1 MVIYMEKNFDLLKYV
16 EEMESSTFEEV
27 EDVIKNTESSY
38 FFNKMLYEL
47 EKERKKRGYTRKA
60 WAEKANV
67 PEKTIR
73 RLMKREVNPNCI
85 TIQNLLDSLDLI
97 AEIHIVGK

>member
-1 MVIYMEKNFDLLKYV
+1 MNQKK
-16 EEMESSTFEEV
+16 
-27 EDVIKNTESSY
+27 
-38 FFNKMLYEL
+38 
-47 EKERKKRGYTRKA
+47 KEKKRGYTRKA

-73 RLMKREVNPNCI
+73 RIMKREVNPNCI
-85 TIQNLLDSLDLI
+85 TIQNLLDSLDLR